1 MSEKSSVLAR
11 VPKDVLKDLR
21 IRMPDANDATR
32 FRMLYNSSLFR
43 AEKVLADKKFT
54 DTLGTFVYGGM
65 WQKANKNVKKTK

>member
-21 IRMPDANDATR
+21 IRIPDANDATR

-43 AEKVLADKKFT
+43 AEKILADKKFT

-65 WQKANKNVKKTK
+65 WQKAKQNAKKIK

>member
-11 VPKDVLKDLR
+11 VPKDILKDLR
-21 IRMPDANDATR
+21 VRMPEGTDAMR
-32 FRMLYNSSLFR
+32 MRMLYNSSLFR